1 MELFFNKNY
10 RDKLNS
16 DSKILY
22 GFLLNRLTLLAK
34 NNWIDENGNVVTSHT
49 TNLVPFIVTDKNLNI
64 ENVNKLSDIAPFI
77 LNYMNLNLPDE
88 MK

>member
-1 MELFFNKNY
+1 M
-10 RDKLNS
+10 
-16 DSKILY
+16 
-22 GFLLNRLTLLAK
+22 
-34 NNWIDENGNVVTSHT
+34 IDENGNVVTSHT

-64 ENVNKLSDIAPFI
+64 DNVNKLSDIAPFV